1 MMKFQNVH
9 FWNFALR
16 ILAGGLLR
24 VLLLLVSTGELIA
37 AANDITKAQSD
48 AENFSRVLGRSL
60 ELNQGNEIFGMSIEG
75 VSATYLHNQGLLLE
89 LRTPLA
95 KSRNTLNLASIGSR
109 LSENSGIGNPF
120 TEFALRNEFPI
131 AGAEPRVEID
141 DVAQGLTSSTMVER
155 LYDGLTIRMTS
166 IEYSMV
172 VQTALRQASTAIQ
185 SMRELD
191 VFSDSDAPDI
201 QNEISDLRDQLSNNV
216 EIFGSIEQRAG
227 SGSLDG
233 VDLIAETDAA
243 IASME
248 SLKIY
253 SISFA
258 KNLMMQS
265 AEAEKDYNA
274 RWETDL
280 KAFEI
285 QMYSGLCE
293 HVGLLFSFSDS
304 EYLTLQVL
312 GVSKDANG
320 FIRDK
325 FHTLRLAEIR
335 RCAAG
340 EIDVEGMS
348 SNAVSYTNSSNLRS
362 W

>member
-1 MMKFQNVH
+1 MMRFQCFH
-9 FWNFALR
+9 FCNFAPRMLVGGSLY
-16 ILAGGLLR
+16 ILL
-24 VLLLLVSTGELIA
+24 VLVSTGELNA
-37 AANDITKAQSD
+37 AANTITEAQTD

-60 ELNQGNEIFGMSIEG
+60 ELNQGNEIFGMSMEG

-95 KSRNTLNLASIGSR
+95 KSRNTLNFASLGSR
-109 LSENSGIGNPF
+109 LGENSGTGNPF
-120 TEFALRNEFPI
+120 TEFSLRNEFPVV
-131 AGAEPRVEID
+131 GAEPPVEPND
-141 DVAQGLTSSTMVER
+141 FEQGLTSSKMVER

-166 IEYSMV
+166 IKYSLV

-185 SMRELD
+185 SMREID
-191 VFSDSDAPDI
+191 VFSDSDILDLR
-201 QNEISDLRDQLSNNV
+201 NEIIDLRNQLSTNV
-216 EIFGSIEQRAG
+216 ETFGSIEERAG
-227 SGSLDG
+227 LGNLDG
-233 VDLIAETDAA
+233 VDLIAETDIA

-253 SISFA
+253 SVSFA
-258 KNLMMQS
+258 QNLLIQS

-274 RWETDL
+274 RWDTDL
-280 KAFEI
+280 KAFEMN
-285 QMYSGLCE
+285 MYSGLCE
-293 HVGLLFSFSDS
+293 HVGLLSSFSDS

-320 FIRDK
+320 FIGDE
-325 FHTLRLAEIR
+325 FYTLRLSEAR
-335 RCAAG
+335 LCAAG

-348 SNAVSYTNSSNLRS
+348 SKAVRYTNSSNLRS

>member
-1 MMKFQNVH
+1 MMKFQCGYL
-9 FWNFALR
+9 WNFALHS
-16 ILAGGLLR
+16 LVGALLR
-24 VLLLLVSTGELIA
+24 VLILLFSTGELIA
-37 AANDITKAQSD
+37 AAEYITKAQSD
-48 AENFSRVLGRSL
+48 AENFSRLLGRSL

-75 VSATYLHNQGLLLE
+75 ISATYLHNQGLLLE

-95 KSRNTLNLASIGSR
+95 RSRNTLNIASLGSR

-131 AGAEPRVEID
+131 AGGEPRVELD
-141 DVAQGLTSSTMVER
+141 DLAQGLTSSKLVGR

-166 IEYSMV
+166 IEYSLV

-185 SMRELD
+185 TMREIDAL
-191 VFSDSDAPDI
+191 SDSDALDL
-201 QNEISDLRDQLSNNV
+201 QNEVSDLRNQLSNNV

-227 SGSLDG
+227 SGNLDG
-233 VDLIAETDAA
+233 VNLIAETDVA

-258 KNLMMQS
+258 QNLMKQS
-265 AEAEKDYNA
+265 AEAEKDYNT

-280 KAFEI
+280 KAFEM

-293 HVGLLFSFSDS
+293 HVGLLSSFSDS

-312 GVSKDANG
+312 GVSKDSNG
-320 FIRDK
+320 FIRDE
-325 FHTLRLAEIR
+325 FHTVGLAEIR

-340 EIDVEGMS
+340 EIDAEGMG
-348 SNAVSYTNSSNLRS
+348 SNAVRYTNSSNLRS